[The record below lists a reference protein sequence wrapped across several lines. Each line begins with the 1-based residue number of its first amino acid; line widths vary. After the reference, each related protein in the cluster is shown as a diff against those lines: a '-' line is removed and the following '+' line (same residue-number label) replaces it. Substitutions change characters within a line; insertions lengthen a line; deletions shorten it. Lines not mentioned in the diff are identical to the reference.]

1 MPKQSAQKKTF
12 DIVPKHPNRLNLSYS
27 SRYSFP
33 LSFFVKITVGALV
46 FIFFIGSV
54 QAPQVAYSTLA
65 AENEEGE
72 NNKTTQEERL
82 ELENELTELEQQI
95 VEHQNTIDEYKR
107 QGKTL
112 NNEIYT
118 LNAQIS
124 QINLKIKAIGLN
136 LEKLNVDITE
146 TQAQINQTEYKIDN
160 HKIALGNGVRNLYE
174 ADNVGLIEILLANN
188 KLSDF
193 FGNINDIAL
202 VQNNLRIDLTDIV
215 KLRQELLEQKQELT
229 LEKEDV
235 ENLKTY
241 RESQKQ
247 TAAATKGKKADIL
260 KITKGKESEYQK
272 LLAET
277 KKTAAEIRS
286 RIFRFLGGGELT
298 FEKAYEFARLAE
310 SATGV
315 RAAIILAIL
324 DRESLFGKNVG
335 RCSYKTAMSPGIPP
349 KHGRRD
355 DISIFLDLLSRL
367 DLDPNSEFVKVS
379 CPIAQHGSYGGAMG
393 PAQFIPS
400 TWKIYEEKIATVTG
414 NNPPSPWN
422 NADAFVAT
430 AVYIKDLINS
440 SGCQSYGEKNKHI
453 IPKQTLVERC
463 AAAKYYSGK
472 RWYYYRFWYGEPVVT
487 KANEFE
493 EDIRILNS

>member
-54 QAPQVAYSTLA
+54 QAPQITHSTLA

-95 VEHQNTIDEYKR
+95 IEHQNTIDEYKR

-124 QINLKIKAIGLN
+124 QINLKIKAIGLT
-136 LEKLNVDITE
+136 LEKLNVNITE

-174 ADNVGLIEILLANN
+174 TDNVGLIEILLANN

-193 FGNINDIAL
+193 FGNINDITL
-202 VQNNLRIDLTDIV
+202 VQNNLRINLTDIV

-229 LEKEDV
+229 LEKEDI
-235 ENLKTY
+235 ENLKVY

-247 TAAATKGKKADIL
+247 TVAATKGKKANLL
-260 KITKGKESEYQK
+260 KTTKGKESEYQK
-272 LLAET
+272 LLVET
-277 KKTAAEIRS
+277 KKTASEIRS
-286 RIFRFLGGGELT
+286 RIFKFLGGGELT
-298 FEKAYEFARLAE
+298 FEEAYEYARLAE
-310 SATGV
+310 GATGV
-315 RAAIILAIL
+315 RAALILAIL
-324 DRESLFGKNVG
+324 DRESLLGKNVG

-349 KHGRRD
+349 EPGRRD
-355 DISIFLDLLSRL
+355 DISIFLNLLQRL
-367 DLDPNSEFVKVS
+367 NIDPNSTVAKVS
-379 CPIAQHGSYGGAMG
+379 CPNVHGSYGGAMG

-400 TWKIYEEKIATVTG
+400 TWKIYESKIAKVTG

-422 NADAFVAT
+422 NADAFTAT
-430 AVYIKDLINS
+430 ALYISELYASKTCGNYANS
-440 SGCQSYGEKNKHI
+440 LRGRYPEQELREECATARYYSGGRWK
-453 IPKQTLVERC
+453 
-463 AAAKYYSGK
+463 KYYS
-472 RWYYYRFWYGEPVVT
+472 WYGIPVVRH
-487 KANEFE
+487 ANEFE
-493 EDIRILNS
+493 EDIKILTS